1 MVKAASVS
9 MRNSSERFR
18 IEHFD
23 YGNSVIAERMML
35 NWNTVSFLG
44 VTVRSRF
51 SFTETVIKLSS
62 GYVCDCRAM

>member
-1 MVKAASVS
+1 MAKAASVS

-23 YGNSVIAERMML
+23 YGNSVIAERMMV

-44 VTVRSRF
+44 VTVRSIYQHGF
-51 SFTETVIKLSS
+51 SFMEKVIAS
-62 GYVCDCRAM
+62 M